1 MLWFNEDKTWNDSP
15 WEIEGSSKARLVQA
29 TPNIDKTC
37 GYVARV
43 SSKNQENPKVAGLLR
58 YCAKEGHWSVF
69 EQGSL
74 TIEVV
79 TPLAIAIQLIR
90 HRSFQFQQ
98 FSARYAD
105 QTAMGD
111 VTAGLPAAAKMF
123 YLPTVGR
130 HQDTKNR
137 QNSIIA
143 EDGVFTDKMVAILE
157 ETYIC
162 AEKAYNALIK
172 QGVAKEV
179 ARFALPLS
187 TYTRFYMSGS
197 PRSWIH
203 YLNVRDDEGVAQL
216 EHVEMARAAKRI
228 FTNVCPIISEAVWS

>member
-1 MLWFNEDKTWNDSP
+1 MLQITEDRIFNDEP
-15 WEIEGSSKARLVQA
+15 WEVEGSSKVRLVQS
-29 TPNIDKTC
+29 TPNIDEAC
-37 GYVARV
+37 AYLARV
-43 SSKNQENPKVAGLLR
+43 SSSKQENPSVAGLLR
-58 YCAKEGHWSVF
+58 YCFKNGHWSVA
-69 EQGSL
+69 EQGMI
-74 TIEVV
+74 TMEVV
-79 TPLAIAIQLIR
+79 TPIAIALQVKR
-90 HRSFQFQQ
+90 HRSFCFQG
-98 FSARYAD
+98 FSMRYQDA
-105 QTAMGD
+105 TAMGE
-111 VTAGLPAAAKMF
+111 TTSGLPAAAKMF